1 MSSPV
6 LKIEEAGS
14 SKALVVKYH
23 MALDPENDSLHI
35 HNYEDMK
42 SVVS

>member
-14 SKALVVKYH
+14 SKSLVKYH
-23 MALDPENDSLHI
+23 MALDPENDSLRI